1 LSTLLA
7 AEAPPLKV
15 LSLSLPSTQ
24 LRVGAAGSGE
34 LAIVVPATI
43 SLVEDWEAMTRFL
56 GRRFHA
62 VFFELPG
69 HGGSVAYEEPF
80 SSRLVART
88 VLEVADAFGAE
99 TFTLVGFSFGGLL
112 ALRALQAARERV
124 RRVALLSPFVGSE
137 ALKRSAAETVML
149 RATVAALE
157 PEFARRGMLAVL
169 RNPATVAVVDWYMRT
184 VGGFETSADL
194 SERLRGFSAST
205 LDVFLA
211 QVREVL
217 TTPSSDLAGPFDAP
231 CLFGMSRYDPL
242 LDFATTQRF
251 VREQFPRATEV
262 VWDWPYHAPPTPLTL
277 TDYERDHR
285 ALLEF
290 DRD

>member
-1 LSTLLA
+1 MSTLPA
-7 AEAPPLKV
+7 ADAPPLEA
-15 LSLSLPSTQ
+15 LPLALPSTT
-24 LRVGAAGSGE
+24 LRVGAAGAGE
-34 LAIVVPATI
+34 LAIIVPATI

-56 GRRFHA
+56 GRRFRA

-69 HGGSVAYEEPF
+69 HGGSSAYKEPF
-80 SSRLVART
+80 SSRLVAQT
-88 VLEVADAFGAE
+88 VVELADAFQAE

-112 ALRALQAARERV
+112 ALRTLQAAKVRV
-124 RRVALLSPFVGSE
+124 KRVALLSPFVGNT
-137 ALKRSAAETVML
+137 ALKRSAAETAML

-194 SERLRGFSAST
+194 SARLRGFLAST

-217 TTPSSDLAGPFDAP
+217 TTPFEDLAGPFDVP
-231 CLFGMSRYDPL
+231 CLFGMSRHDPL
-242 LDFATTQRF
+242 LDFASTQRF
-251 VREQFPRATEV
+251 VREQFSWVSEV
-262 VWDWPYHAPPTPLTL
+262 VWDWPYHAPPKPLTL
-277 TDYERDHR
+277 ADYDRDHR
-285 ALLEF
+285 ALLDF
-290 DRD
+290 DRA